1 MQVAE
6 AEVHHL
12 LQLEELADQVAA
24 EMVQQIILQEQLA
37 QSIQVA
43 ELVDLARVLLLE

>member
-1 MQVAE
+1 MLEVVAE
-6 AEVHHL
+6 VLHL
-12 LQLEELADQVAA
+12 IQPEELAVQVAA